1 MAAGGQTRN
10 NFLVTEKLDGSCMAL
25 GSQGF
30 VASRRKIMAT
40 FDLSNE
46 AEMKEVLGSTK
57 FASLPLTSLAKH
69 LKTDLPGMFTNSMI
83 FCESFTIRNI
93 IFL

>member
-1 MAAGGQTRN
+1 MKN

-69 LKTDLPGMFTNSMI
+69 LKTDLPGMVSNSI
-83 FCESFTIRNI
+83 LYCESFTIRNS
-93 IFL
+93 F